1 MLPAEIGDAPNGA
14 IHFDFHGPR
23 RTRGFD
29 ESSDH
34 RHGNSIEHCWRLA
47 SAREEEFIILPVPD
61 RLLPAASGVAW
72 ERCSRDVS
80 IEAASRGEATGIAGD
95 SVGHIEHRHQIRT
108 QQFGELDRFL
118 ESGREVEVPS
128 TARRIEASPEPS
140 GDREEIAGF
149 RAFARDDSVRRQGRD
164 RQDRDRNDVGRI
176 LTDMRRKVASDEGRV
191 ERERGLV
198 KAGMKLFRPSVTPSR
213 RERRGGD
220 GGNWSCRHG
229 GHVTQVAK
237 DCLATNGVRILV
249 ESNVA
254 PDDHLIGRDE

>member
-80 IEAASRGEATGIAGD
+80 IEAASRGEATGIAG
-95 SVGHIEHRHQIRT
+95 RK
-108 QQFGELDRFL
+108 
-118 ESGREVEVPS
+118 
-128 TARRIEASPEPS
+128 
-140 GDREEIAGF
+140 
-149 RAFARDDSVRRQGRD
+149 RAAWENEQ
-164 RQDRDRNDVGRI
+164 
-176 LTDMRRKVASDEGRV
+176 
-191 ERERGLV
+191 
-198 KAGMKLFRPSVTPSR
+198 
-213 RERRGGD
+213 
-220 GGNWSCRHG
+220 
-229 GHVTQVAK
+229 
-237 DCLATNGVRILV
+237 
-249 ESNVA
+249 
-254 PDDHLIGRDE
+254 HLR